1 MSAGVDP
8 AAHKSSGP
16 VIALSGGVGGA
27 KLVLGLANILAP
39 EDLVVIANCGDD
51 FVHLGLTICPDIDT
65 VTYTLAGLANP
76 ELGWGRAGETWSFMA
91 AFKALGGEDWFNLG
105 DGDLALHVARSGRL
119 ATGEPLSAVTADL
132 CRRLGIAV
140 TVRPMS
146 DDPVRT
152 IVETADGPLAFQHY
166 FVRDRCQ
173 PAVTGFH
180 FDGIE
185 EARPDPMLIAGLA
198 APETAALI
206 IAPSNPFVSVD
217 PILAL
222 PGVRDAIGRS
232 AAPVIA
238 VSPIVGGDAIK
249 GPAAKMMRELAMPAT
264 AAAVA
269 GHYQGLLD
277 GFVLDQVDADQA
289 AEIEAMGMAVLTTN
303 TIMKTLEDRIKLA
316 EQTLEFGKQIKVEKQ

>member
-1 MSAGVDP
+1 VSEHADPPVRKAGG
-8 AAHKSSGP
+8 S

-27 KLVLGLANILAP
+27 KLVLGLAKILAP
-39 EDLVVIANCGDD
+39 EDLTVIANCGDD

-65 VTYTLAGLANP
+65 VTYTLAGLANQ

-91 AFKALGGEDWFNLG
+91 AFKDLGGEDWFNLG

-119 ATGEPLSAVTADL
+119 AAGEPLSAVTADL

-166 FVRDRCQ
+166 FVRDLCQ

-180 FDGIE
+180 FEGIE
-185 EARPDPMLIAGLA
+185 RARPDPMLMAGLA

-222 PGVRDAIGRS
+222 PGVRQAIS
-232 AAPVIA
+232 QSTVPVIA
-238 VSPIVGGDAIK
+238 VTPIVGGEAIK
-249 GPAAKMMRELAMPAT
+249 GPAAKMMRELAMPAS

-269 GHYQGLLD
+269 GHYQGLVN

-289 AEIEAMGMAVLTTN
+289 PEIEALGMAVLTTN
-303 TIMKTLEDRIKLA
+303 TVMKCLEDRVELA
-316 EQTLEFGKQIKVEKQ
+316 EQTIDFAKQLRVVEP